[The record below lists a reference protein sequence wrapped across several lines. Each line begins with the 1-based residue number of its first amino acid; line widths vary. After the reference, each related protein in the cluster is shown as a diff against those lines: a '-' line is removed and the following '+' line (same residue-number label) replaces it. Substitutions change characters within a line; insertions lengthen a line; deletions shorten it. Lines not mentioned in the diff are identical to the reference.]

1 MTATMKRTDPSHPLE
16 AARTAAMYAASEAE
30 NAKGTIVFVQIA
42 EDGSVD
48 WMIEDARTALRH
60 AKERVEAAERLLA
73 QFKKTAA

>member
-1 MTATMKRTDPSHPLE
+1 MKRTDWTHPLE
-16 AARTAAMYAASEAE
+16 AARVAAMDAAGQAE

-73 QFKKTAA
+73 QFKKMAA